1 MSLTSKPEADSTMQ
15 AVAAK
20 FDPSKLPDEPVDRL
34 LAIMAI
40 LRNPNGGC
48 PWDLKQNFSSLT
60 RYTLEEAYEVVEA
73 VEQQDFG
80 ALRDELGDLLLQVV
94 FYAQL
99 GTEQSLFDFAAIA
112 RALADKLVRRH
123 PHVFGTEHI
132 VTAEAMSERW
142 EQDKA
147 KERAAKRP
155 AVDDVPTTESALDN
169 ITGTL
174 PALTRCHKLV
184 QRATRAGFDWAAAAD
199 IFPKIQEELT
209 ELQVELPD
217 AQPERLEDELGD
229 VLFTVVCLAQ
239 KLGIDP
245 DSAMRRANRKFERR
259 FRAMEGRLTGRISA
273 SQPLSLSEW
282 DAAWQAVKDEEK
294 ALTL

>member
-1 MSLTSKPEADSTMQ
+1 MSLTSKPEADITLE

-20 FDPSKLPDEPVDRL
+20 FDPSKLPAEPVDRL
-34 LAIMAI
+34 LAIMTI
-40 LRNPNGGC
+40 LRDPNGGC

-73 VEQQDFG
+73 VELQDFG
-80 ALRDELGDLLLQVV
+80 ALKDELGDLLLQVV

-99 GTEQSLFDFAAIA
+99 GAEQSLFDFVAIA
-112 RALADKLVRRH
+112 SALADKLVRRH
-123 PHVFGTEHI
+123 PHVFGNERI

-155 AVDDVPTTESALDN
+155 AVDAPPTESSLDN

-184 QRATRAGFDWAAAAD
+184 QRATRVGFDWADAED

-209 ELQVELPD
+209 ELQAELPD

-259 FRAMEGRLTGRISA
+259 FRAMECRLTGRISA
-273 SQPLSLSEW
+273 SQPVSLSEW
-282 DAAWQAVKDEEK
+282 DAAWQAVKDEER
-294 ALTL
+294 ALNP